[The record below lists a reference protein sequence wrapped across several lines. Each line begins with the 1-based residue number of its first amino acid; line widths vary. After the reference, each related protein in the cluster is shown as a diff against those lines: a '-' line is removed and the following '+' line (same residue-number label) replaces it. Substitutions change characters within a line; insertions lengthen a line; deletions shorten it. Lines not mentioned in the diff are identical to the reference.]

1 MMLDYDSLRLAWW
14 LILGTLL
21 IGFAVMD
28 GFDLGV
34 AAVFRFIGRTDE
46 ERRALLASVEP
57 VWEGNQVWFILG
69 GGAVFAA
76 WPVLYATSFSGL
88 YPAMLILLAAF
99 ILRPVGFTY
108 RDKLT
113 DPRWRNFWDWV
124 LFAGGTLPAVL
135 CGVAF
140 GNLFLGLPFHFDAL
154 RRPVYTGGFLELL
167 HPYALLSGVVSLS
180 MLVMHGATYAALK
193 VGEPMSQRAAGAARS
208 VATVYMIAF
217 LIAGVWVAVVMSGYE
232 LDRASIGA
240 VGGSAGARVLL
251 AQGAW
256 LENYRIHPAFWL
268 VPAAALVS
276 ALGTRSLLGL
286 GRPGAAFFS
295 SCVTQAAT
303 ILTAGVALFPF
314 LMPSSAAH
322 GDSLSVWNAS
332 SSERTLRIM
341 LLSVLVF
348 MPIVIGYTAW
358 VFRTLKGR
366 ITLEAL
372 LGHPESYR

>member
-1 MMLDYDSLRLAWW
+1 MMLDYETLRLLWW

-34 AAVFRFIGRTDE
+34 GTIFRFIGRTDE
-46 ERRALLASVEP
+46 ERHVLLACVEP

-88 YPAMLILLAAF
+88 YPAMLVLLAAF

-113 DPRWRNFWDWV
+113 NPRWRNAWDWA
-124 LFAGGTLPAVL
+124 LFAGGTVPAVL

-140 GNLFLGLPFHFDAL
+140 GNLFLGLPFHFDEL
-154 RRPVYTGGFLELL
+154 RRPIYTGGFLELL
-167 HPYALLSGVVSLS
+167 HPYALLCGFVSLS

-193 VGEPMSQRAAGAARS
+193 AGEPMAGRAARLGRTA
-208 VATVYMIAF
+208 ATVFIIAF
-217 LIAGVWVAVVMSGYE
+217 VIAGVWVAVVMSGYQ
-232 LDRASIGA
+232 LDPAAGR
-240 VGGSAGARVLL
+240 SAGDSMSPARVLV

-256 LENYRIHPAFWL
+256 LENYRFHSSLW
-268 VPAAALVS
+268 AAPVGALVS
-276 ALGTRSLLGL
+276 ALGTRSLLGM
-286 GRPGAAFFS
+286 GRPGAAFVS
-295 SCVTQAAT
+295 SCVTQATT
-303 ILTAGVALFPF
+303 ILTAGCALFPF

-322 GDSLSVWNAS
+322 GDSLTVWNAS

-341 LLSVLVF
+341 LSAVIVF
-348 MPIVIGYTAW
+348 LPIVIAYTSW
-358 VFRTLKGR
+358 VYRVLKGR
-366 ITLEAL
+366 VTLEAL
-372 LGHPESYR
+372 RRQHGSY